1 LDLNKNKNKNK
12 VRVPPIPTI
21 SKTLKELMVF
31 MK

>member
-1 LDLNKNKNKNK
+1 LDLKIKIKIK
-12 VRVPPIPTI
+12 IRVPPIPTI